1 MKLLAAALIATL
13 FGLQGIDTG
22 TEKKTAP
29 PYRAE
34 SSAYVLQ
41 GKDAWTYVTEN
52 RSFRFDEVL
61 GDNGN
66 YEALLLL
73 EESFHNERTDG
84 VEGVRGNATV
94 KAWTLEPKRPRQL
107 RWTIQEVGNEGA
119 TQDRFFRVTA
129 WGCCDVPVIH
139 SYYNLLTG
147 KKMYVS
153 NTDLLEVRGDEN
165 GPLAVRYVAFGY
177 AALNK
182 LSQPPL
188 LQYGTDKKIAQRF
201 SVVSSREYFDA
212 PHVFVSTTDTLE
224 KSLDL
229 RGSPMNFTIV
239 LKYEDGVVL
248 RIPVDGNVIR
258 PEKVA
263 LPAGYSLRA
272 EE

>member
-1 MKLLAAALIATL
+1 MKLLATALVATL
-13 FGLQGIDTG
+13 FGLQTIDTG
-22 TEKKTAP
+22 TENKTVA

-34 SSAYVLQ
+34 SSAYVRQ
-41 GKDAWTYVTEN
+41 SKDAWTYVTEN
-52 RSFRFDEVL
+52 RSFRFAEVL

-66 YEALLLL
+66 YEALLLI
-73 EESFHNERTDG
+73 EESFHNEHTDG

-94 KAWTLEPKRPRQL
+94 KAWTLQPKRPRQL
-107 RWTIQEVGNEGA
+107 RWAIQEVGNEGA
-119 TQDRFFRVTA
+119 IQDRFLRVTA
-129 WGCCDVPVIH
+129 WGCCDVPVIR

-153 NTDLLEVRGDEN
+153 NTDLLEVWGDEN

-177 AALNK
+177 AALNR
-182 LSQPPL
+182 LSQAPL
-188 LQYGTDKKIAQRF
+188 LQFGTDKKIAQRF
-201 SVVSSREYFDA
+201 SVVSPREYFDA
-212 PHVFVSTTDTLE
+212 PHVFVATTDSLE

-248 RIPVDGNVIR
+248 RIPVEGNVIR
-258 PEKVA
+258 PERVA